1 MKNNNLF
8 NFYSKALLISIIL
21 INNFFFSQTAPNNT
35 RLVECS
41 STQGT
46 FAKAF
51 LRHLNSAKSEMFYT
65 VLANA
70 DNTNYFGQIV
80 NKGTRLISR
89 LSSDGLPLWTAKFI
103 GDVNYGNL
111 NASTKYLANVDKDDN
126 FYVVVTTK
134 STATFVDSSGNII
147 HLGFLSALTGVEKII
162 LKISKTGNLLWY
174 KTIDSAATNG
184 NAIISDLNGDLIV
197 LGSSGAIIDNYNV
210 SGVFIAKING
220 LNGNVI
226 FVKNFDYASSNLYSV
241 FQMIPVFDSQNSL
254 YLFLEPI
261 INDANKGYTFNSI
274 TVPTN
279 INNLDN
285 LMLKFDAS
293 GNVIFAKNFYA
304 NATANYSYSWINDAI
319 FDGTNFILLGNLMST
334 TSLSYYLGLDNVQ
347 FPKNYSTYAYS
358 GLLAKVSI
366 DGIVIWQKAIESKDT
381 RGFYT
386 NVDLDENK
394 NIYSYLFFRDKAR
407 FDGIEYSFDV
417 TNGNKIISKF
427 DNSGNLKYFY
437 AVDLF
442 HDMFNGGN
450 NYADYYKLID
460 VIGEDKINCSG
471 FTAQSNFLNYPLFN
485 AAIPKAYIATFGN
498 LDSKYLS
505 PQKNYLSLS
514 NLPISNNPN
523 NDNTFSFDL
532 INNVNWTLESD
543 QSWLNL
549 GFQKLSQKTN
559 SSILINGNGDSK
571 ITMTAETNNTGL
583 SRTANVSVT
592 GDSGVSSSTI
602 IVTQTGTLGIHESST
617 FVMTLYPNP
626 TSDVLNIQSQE
637 KILKAEIYDFTGKL
651 VLQTPVLDKV
661 ININTLS
668 KGTYLIKLYTEKGIV
683 NSKFIKN

>member
-8 NFYSKALLISIIL
+8 KFSSKALLISIIL
-21 INNFFFSQTAPNNT
+21 INNFFFSQTVPNNT
-35 RLVECS
+35 RIIEPS
-41 STQGT
+41 STQGI

-51 LRHLNSAKSEMFYT
+51 VRHLNSAKSEMFYT

-103 GDVNYGNL
+103 GDVNYRNL

-147 HLGFLSALTGVEKII
+147 NLGFLSALTGVEKII

-174 KTIDSAATNG
+174 KSIDSAASDG
-184 NAIISDLNGDLIV
+184 NAIISDLNGDLYV
-197 LGSSGAIIDNYNV
+197 FGSSDAIIDNYNIP
-210 SGVFIAKING
+210 GVFLAKING

-261 INDANKGYTFNSI
+261 NYDTTKGYTFNSI
-274 TVPTN
+274 TVPSN

-285 LMLKFDAS
+285 LMLKFDAN
-293 GNVIFAKNFYA
+293 GNVVFAKNFYA

-334 TSLSYYLGLDNVQ
+334 TSLNYYLGLDNVQ

-358 GLLAKVSI
+358 GLLAKVSL
-366 DGIVIWQKAIESKDT
+366 DGIVIWQKAIESKDA

-394 NIYSYLFFRDKAR
+394 NIYSYLFFRDKTR
-407 FDGIEYSFDV
+407 FDGIEHSFDA

-427 DNSGNLKYFY
+427 DSSGNLKYFY
-437 AVDLF
+437 AVDGF

-485 AAIPKAYIATFGN
+485 TTIPKTYIATFGK
-498 LDSKYLS
+498 LGSYYLT
-505 PQKNYLSLS
+505 PKLNYMLLT
-514 NLPISNNPN
+514 NTNISNNPN

-532 INNVNWTLESD
+532 VNNVDWSANSD

-549 GFQKLSQKTN
+549 
-559 SSILINGNGDSK
+559 SSINLTSKNPLATISGNGDAK
-571 ITMTAETNNTGL
+571 ITLTADTNNTGL
-583 SRTANVSVT
+583 QRTANVLF
-592 GDSGVSSSTI
+592 SGASVSSKTV
-602 IVTQTGTLGIHESST
+602 IVTQTAVLGTNESRT
-617 FVMTLYPNP
+617 FVIMLYPNP
-626 TSDVLNIQSQE
+626 TSDFLNIQSQE
-637 KILKAEIYDFTGKL
+637 KINGAEIYDISGKL
-651 VLQTPVLDKV
+651 ILKSNVQDKKINVNSLQ
-661 ININTLS
+661 